1 MIVENYNLRR
11 MIIMVKIIEIS
22 NNHKQSIR
30 IEGNV
35 LTYKEGRKKRTSVLY
50 SHMVDEEDL
59 ILITGGNSYQVII
72 EEASIYSKHIKQALR
87 GLEGDKVV
95 MYSSYSINKRWE
107 D

>member
-1 MIVENYNLRR
+1 
-11 MIIMVKIIEIS
+11 MVKIMEIS
-22 NNHKQSIR
+22 NSFAQSIR

-50 SHMVDEEDL
+50 SYMVDEEDL

-72 EEASIYSKHIKQALR
+72 DNASMYSRHMKQTLR

-95 MYSSYSINKRWE
+95 IFSSYSINKHWE

>member
-1 MIVENYNLRR
+1 
-11 MIIMVKIIEIS
+11 MVKIIEIS
-22 NNHKQSIR
+22 NNHNQSIR

-50 SHMVDEEDL
+50 SYMVDEEDL

-72 EEASIYSKHIKQALR
+72 DNAPMYSRHIKQALR

-95 MYSSYSINKRWE
+95 MYSKWAINKRWE

>member
-1 MIVENYNLRR
+1 

-22 NNHKQSIR
+22 NSFNQSIR
-30 IEGNV
+30 IEGNK

-59 ILITGGNSYQVII
+59 ILITGGNSYHII
-72 EEASIYSKHIKQALR
+72 IDNASMYSRHIKEAIHQI
-87 GLEGDKVV
+87 EGDKVV
-95 MYSSYSINKRWE
+95 LFSKWSIGKRFR

>member
-1 MIVENYNLRR
+1 MP
-11 MIIMVKIIEIS
+11 S

-72 EEASIYSKHIKQALR
+72 DSGAMYSRHMKQALR

-95 MYSSYSINKRWE
+95 AHSRWAINKCWE

>member
-1 MIVENYNLRR
+1 

-22 NNHKQSIR
+22 NSFAQSIR

-50 SHMVDEEDL
+50 SYMVDEEDL

-72 EEASIYSKHIKQALR
+72 DNAPMYSRHIKQALR

-95 MYSSYSINKRWE
+95 IYSEWAINKRWE

>member
-1 MIVENYNLRR
+1 
-11 MIIMVKIIEIS
+11 MVKIIEIN
-22 NNHKQSIR
+22 NNHNQSIR

-50 SHMVDEEDL
+50 SYMVDEEDL

-72 EEASIYSKHIKQALR
+72 EEANIYSKHIKQALR

>member
-1 MIVENYNLRR
+1 
-11 MIIMVKIIEIS
+11 MVKIIEIS
-22 NNHKQSIR
+22 NSFNQSIR
-30 IEGNV
+30 IEGNK

-72 EEASIYSKHIKQALR
+72 DSGAMYSKHIKQALR

-95 MYSSYSINKRWE
+95 IFSKWSIGKRWR

>member
-11 MIIMVKIIEIS
+11 MIILVKIIEIS

-35 LTYKEGRKKRTSVLY
+35 LTYKKGRKKRTSVLY

-72 EEASIYSKHIKQALR
+72 DNAPMYSRHMKQALR

-95 MYSSYSINKRWE
+95 IYSSYRIAKRWR

>member
-1 MIVENYNLRR
+1 MIVKNYNLRR

-72 EEASIYSKHIKQALR
+72 DNAPMYSRHMKQALR

-95 MYSSYSINKRWE
+95 IYSSYRIAKRWR

>member
-1 MIVENYNLRR
+1 
-11 MIIMVKIIEIS
+11 MVKIIEIS

-30 IEGNV
+30 IEGNQ
-35 LTYKEGRKKRTSVLY
+35 LTYREGRKKKVSTLY
-50 SHMVDEEDL
+50 SYMVDEEDL

-72 EEASIYSKHIKQALR
+72 DNASMYSRHIKQALR

-95 MYSSYSINKRWE
+95 IYSEWAIAKRFR

>member
-1 MIVENYNLRR
+1 
-11 MIIMVKIIEIS
+11 MVKIIEIS

-35 LTYKEGRKKRTSVLY
+35 LIYKEGKKVTVTTLY

-72 EEASIYSKHIKQALR
+72 DNAPMYSKHIKQALR
-87 GLEGDKVV
+87 GLDGDKVV
-95 MYSSYSINKRWE
+95 IFSNYSINKRWE

>member
-1 MIVENYNLRR
+1 
-11 MIIMVKIIEIS
+11 MVKIIEIS
-22 NNHKQSIR
+22 NSFNQSIR

-35 LTYKEGRKKRTSVLY
+35 LTYKEGKKVTVTTLY

-59 ILITGGNSYQVII
+59 ILISGCNSYQIII
-72 EEASIYSKHIKQALR
+72 EEASMYSRHIKQALR
-87 GLEGDKVV
+87 GLDGDKIV

>member
-1 MIVENYNLRR
+1 
-11 MIIMVKIIEIS
+11 MVKIIEIS
-22 NNHKQSIR
+22 NSFNQSIR
-30 IEGNV
+30 IEGNQ

-59 ILITGGNSYQVII
+59 ILITGGNSYHII
-72 EEASIYSKHIKQALR
+72 IDSGAMYSRHIKQALR

-95 MYSSYSINKRWE
+95 IYSEWAINKRWK

>member
-1 MIVENYNLRR
+1 
-11 MIIMVKIIEIS
+11 MVKIIEIS
-22 NNHKQSIR
+22 NNHNQSIR

-50 SHMVDEEDL
+50 SYMVDEEDL

-72 EEASIYSKHIKQALR
+72 DNAPMYSKHIKEAIHQ
-87 GLEGDKVV
+87 LEGDKVV
-95 MYSSYSINKRWE
+95 IYSEWAINKRWE